1 MSKTIEIGTGLSGA
15 VTEPEGFTTAGGVVL
30 IQEWF
35 GINDHMK
42 SMVDR
47 FAGLGFVTVAP
58 DLYHGQIATTEEAA
72 GKMMNALDFGKA
84 VSDIGQAAEYLKTNA
99 RCNGKVAV
107 VGFCLGGALTFAAA
121 CNVPGLAAAVPFY
134 GVPDIDKLDLSRV
147 TAPIQAHFAQHDDWA
162 LPSKAEAIKK
172 QLDALGKP
180 MELHVYDAGHAFMR
194 DSDPAKY
201 SPAASKLAWERATAF
216 LEKHLA

>member
-1 MSKTIEIGTGLSGA
+1 
-15 VTEPEGFTTAGGVVL
+15 
-30 IQEWF
+30 
-35 GINDHMK
+35 
-42 SMVDR
+42 
-47 FAGLGFVTVAP
+47 VAP
-58 DLYHGQIATTEEAA
+58 DLYHGQIATTDEAA

-84 VSDIGQAAEYLKTNA
+84 VADIGQAAEYLKTNA

-134 GVPDIDKLDLSRV
+134 GVPDIDKLDLTRV

-162 LPSKAEAIKK
+162 SPSKAEAIKK
-172 QLDALGKP
+172 KLDALGKP
-180 MELHVYDAGHAFMR
+180 MELHLYDAGHAFMR
-194 DSDPAKY
+194 DTDPAKH

-216 LEKHLA
+216 LKKHLA